1 MVVVVDDEAAI
12 VELVCDLL
20 QDVGLAAVGCTDSRE
35 AHGCIRRSQ
44 PQLVI
49 LDVQMPGIDGVE
61 LFHQL
66 RTDPGTRAI
75 PVIFVT
81 ANGELL
87 KQRLPDYR
95 LQGAWL
101 LPKPFHIDQILD
113 HVSGA
118 VPVEV
123 SLKRGMPYTVEANS
137 VVK

>member
-20 QDVGLAAVGCTDSRE
+20 QEAGVEAVGCTDSRE
-35 AHGCIRRSQ
+35 AHGCIRRNQ
-44 PQLVI
+44 PELVI
-49 LDVQMPGIDGVE
+49 LDVQMPGIDGVK

-66 RTDPGTRAI
+66 RTDPATSAV
-75 PVIFVT
+75 PVLFVT

-87 KQRLPDYR
+87 NQRMPNYR
-95 LQGAWL
+95 MLGARL

-118 VPVEV
+118 VP
-123 SLKRGMPYTVEANS
+123 A
-137 VVK
+137 